1 MQSEAAWGKELT
13 LVTPWCPMEASEPRW
28 KPPNPGA
35 LDSTLGWRA
44 ASRVPSGPAG
54 SSFAVCAD
62 SLHSPPLPSTSV
74 TLPKWPL
81 SPAGLAAVASSLLSL
96 SALLPSV
103 CFKQSKGSKPSQ
115 NAPLPESVHGPPHV
129 KPQAS
134 PEQQACAFSCG
145 PWGAA
150 LGPVPPPR
158 ELILPGLPQLL
169 PDLQV
174 PELRRPFPW
183 EASPPLPL

>member
-1 MQSEAAWGKELT
+1 MSHRG
-13 LVTPWCPMEASEPRW
+13 VRW

-54 SSFAVCAD
+54 SSSAVCAD

-74 TLPKWPL
+74 ALPKWPL

-96 SALLPSV
+96 SAPLPSV

-115 NAPLPESVHGPPHV
+115 NAPLPESAHGPPHV

-145 PWGAA
+145 PWGADPPWA
-150 LGPVPPPR
+150 SSAPSRPAGSRTSEAFSLGGFSTPPTLKLYPS
-158 ELILPGLPQLL
+158 L
-169 PDLQV
+169 
-174 PELRRPFPW
+174 
-183 EASPPLPL
+183 